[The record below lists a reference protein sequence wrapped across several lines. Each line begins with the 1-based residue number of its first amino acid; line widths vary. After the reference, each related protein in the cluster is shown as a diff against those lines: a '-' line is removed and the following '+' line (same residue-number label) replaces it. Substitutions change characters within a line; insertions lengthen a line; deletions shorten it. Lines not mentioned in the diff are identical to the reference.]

1 MLQDDL
7 AGAEIAGLGR
17 TDCLLAHIS
26 HAMLVDGRAA
36 LWALSKRLLVAEIN
50 GLPLSF
56 AGTLAEVELGQVVGV
71 EADHGC
77 KRAPHLAAE
86 AL

>member
-1 MLQDDL
+1 
-7 AGAEIAGLGR
+7 
-17 TDCLLAHIS
+17 
-26 HAMLVDGRAA
+26 MLVDGRAA

-86 AL
+86 TLKRADNTLGQQLLNLFGLILAAGDDLP